1 MFRPF
6 DFFVLRECL
15 QILTV
20 GTLSIVGIF
29 FGTVEFKRAIELMG
43 DFGMAP
49 LTVLQVMV
57 LQIPTGAT
65 YCLPAGVVI
74 STILVLIRMQRDSEI
89 LALQACGV
97 SFARIMRPFL
107 LMGLVG
113 SLTVYGISEY
123 VAPQLR
129 YISSKLLI
137 IGICKSDR
145 PFPTRWRVELKNQR
159 EEMTQLLV
167 LGRGQGRIIHNFVM
181 WDFTKPKT
189 VQMVWANRAVWNDG
203 CWDLRDGRIFELLQ
217 KDDPGVKGVFGHM
230 DFGNGFA
237 QLWRDIESGPQS
249 SLDKTTAQLEAE
261 IKTFTAKNKP
271 IPGNLL
277 VQLYRRYSQPLNCL
291 LLVLAGAPVAFMQ
304 SRRKSTL
311 ALGYAGV
318 LIACFFALQ
327 QMCISFGEH
336 GVIHPIVAA
345 WLPATFLCIVGL
357 SLALIIYNKNR
368 ITLPGTGRAARPVR
382 SAAYAQSMKRSARKY
397 TIEEEEDDD
406 DDDYDD
412 EPITAAPARRQPQPT
427 MRKRQR

>member
-1 MFRPF
+1 MFKPF
-6 DFFVLRECL
+6 DFFVLRECM

-89 LALQACGV
+89 LALQACGI

-107 LMGLVG
+107 IMGLVG
-113 SLTVYGISEY
+113 SLAVYSISEFI
-123 VAPQLR
+123 APQLR
-129 YISSKLLI
+129 YISSKLLV

-145 PFPTRWRVELKNQR
+145 PFPNKWRVEMRNPKD
-159 EEMTQLLV
+159 EMTQLLV
-167 LGRGQGRIIHNFVM
+167 LGRGEGRIIHNFLM

-189 VQMVWANRAVWNDG
+189 AQMVWADTAFWNDG
-203 CWDLRDGRIFELLQ
+203 AWDLRNGRIFELL
-217 KDDPGVKGVFGHM
+217 KEDDHGVKGVFGHM
-230 DFGNGFA
+230 TFGDAFA
-237 QLWRDIESGPQS
+237 KMWEELEKGPMDK
-249 SLDKTTAQLEAE
+249 LDKTTAQIQAE
-261 IKTFTAKNKP
+261 IAQFEAKHEP
-271 IPGNLL
+271 VPGYLM
-277 VQLYRRYSQPLNCL
+277 VQLYRRFSQPLNCL

-311 ALGYAGV
+311 ALGYAGI

-327 QMCISFGEH
+327 QTCISFGEH
-336 GVIHPIVAA
+336 GVISPLLAA
-345 WLPATFLCIVGL
+345 WLPATFLCAVGL
-357 SLALIIYNKNR
+357 SLAVIIYNKNR
-368 ITLPGTGRAARPVR
+368 ITIAGGSRSVSQSAR
-382 SAAYAQSMKRSARKY
+382 SASARQTRRQY
-397 TIEEEEDDD
+397 RRLEEYDQE
-406 DDDYDD
+406 DDYDYD
-412 EPITAAPARRQPQPT
+412 EPIAAAPRRQSQPT
-427 MRKRQR
+427 MRKQQRY